1 VTITFNEPKFAIE
14 PTDFRCAACTS
25 EVAVQAAFYSAVFFE
40 TETFRRRSFCTSCWE
55 GPAGKPRD
63 AYAFWKSKRPAPE
76 AKPRKL
82 RFDADMVLDFFRKL
96 SAEDISGA
104 PEKVRL
110 RLVLALLL
118 VRRKVLVLESSGL
131 RDGRE
136 WIKLTEKSDP
146 GRVHYVE
153 NPPLSD
159 AELEQVR
166 VSLGELL
173 QMEV

>member
-1 VTITFNEPKFAIE
+1 MAITFNEPKYTIE
-14 PTDFRCAACTS
+14 PTDFRCVACTS

-40 TETFRRRSFCTSCWE
+40 TEAFRRRSFCTICWE
-55 GPAGKPRD
+55 GPSGRPPD

-82 RFDADMVLDFFRKL
+82 RFDPDMVLEFLRKL
-96 SAEDISGA
+96 NAEDISNE
-104 PEKVRL
+104 PEKTRL

-118 VRRKVLVLESSGL
+118 VRRKVLVLETSGL

-136 WIKLTEKSDP
+136 WIKLTEKTDP
-146 GRVHYVE
+146 SRVHFVE

-159 AELEQVR
+159 AELEQVK

-173 QMEV
+173 QMEI